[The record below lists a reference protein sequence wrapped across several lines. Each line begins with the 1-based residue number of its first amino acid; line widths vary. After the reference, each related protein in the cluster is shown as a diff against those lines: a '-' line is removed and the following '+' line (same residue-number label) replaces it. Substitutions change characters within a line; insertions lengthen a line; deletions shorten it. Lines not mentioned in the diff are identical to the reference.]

1 MGSRTYSD
9 ATEHDSGRHPV
20 NTGHLVMGLA
30 FAGLVAIWAVI
41 SNDVVA
47 DEDIRWLMPLPW
59 VVAGAIGLGVS
70 AWGGVRRRPVT
81 PAAAPQPAT
90 YDPPQPTAY
99 DAPAPDA
106 PEWGD
111 EPTRTLETDDVNR
124 EENPP

>member
-70 AWGGVRRRPVT
+70 AWGGVRRRPVPPAAAT
-81 PAAAPQPAT
+81 PPAPSDPHHPTAYAPPAAAPPS
-90 YDPPQPTAY
+90 
-99 DAPAPDA
+99 
-106 PEWGD
+106 GGG
-111 EPTRTLETDDVNR
+111 EPTPTPQTNPPHP
-124 EENPP
+124 EENP